1 VAKPWLKLCDLMLGL
16 LALGGF
22 NVGGFDDRI
31 AEAQTYSSTEPSWTD
46 SFKQGFAKIGNA
58 LSPTKTSVNKKEDE
72 AIALNGKGKP
82 EAKLYVQMAH
92 LFEDAKN
99 YPDAEKY
106 YKLAL
111 ADKKDDSQALMGYA
125 QLQDHLGK
133 TEDAIRLYQTAAKAH
148 PQEGAIFNNM
158 GLCYARAKRLSEAT
172 MALARAVQLEP
183 KNALYRNNLA
193 TVLVDQG
200 RYHEA
205 LGQLQ
210 AVHPEASAYYNMGY
224 LLNKKHL
231 TQEALQYFVAAS
243 QADPSLVPA
252 KQWVEYLQHKLAQSR
267 LPQSMEKNIKVVV
280 PSSTLP
286 QERSMETEIAE
297 NKGVENR
304 CLENKTMPET
314 PIVKL
319 EPSRS
324 QDPAPMPPN
333 TSLAP
338 KRLPPT
344 NSRESATVVDGPSL
358 SGLYYGNSNNSL
370 VAPLPPVTAS
380 RPGSESASS
389 LFK

>member
-1 VAKPWLKLCDLMLGL
+1 MLGL
-16 LALGGF
+16 LALGF
-22 NVGGFDDRI
+22 LNVGGFGDRI
-31 AEAQTYSSTEPSWTD
+31 AEAQTYSSTESSWTD
-46 SFKQGFAKIGNA
+46 SFKQGFAKVGNA
-58 LSPTKTSVNKKEDE
+58 LSPSKTSVNKKEDE

-99 YPDAEKY
+99 YSEAEKY

-111 ADKKDDSQALMGYA
+111 DDKKNDAQALMGYA

-133 TEDAIRLYQTAAKAH
+133 TEEAIRLYQTAAKAH
-148 PQEGAIFNNM
+148 PQEGAVFNNM

-172 MALARAVQLEP
+172 TAMARAVQLEP

-205 LGQLQ
+205 LVQLQ
-210 AVHPEASAYYNMGY
+210 VVHSEAAAYYNMGY

-231 TQEALQYFVAAS
+231 TQEALQYFTAAS

-252 KQWVEYLQHKLAQSR
+252 RQWVDYLQHKLAQSR
-267 LPQSMEKNIKVVV
+267 LPKSMEKSVKVVAS
-280 PSSTLP
+280 PTNLP
-286 QERSMETEIAE
+286 QEPSMETGTVE
-297 NKGVENR
+297 NKGLENKR
-304 CLENKTMPET
+304 LENKTIPET

-319 EPSRS
+319 DSSRS
-324 QDPAPMPPN
+324 QDPAPMPPS
-333 TSLAP
+333 TSVAP

-344 NSRESATVVDGPSL
+344 NSHESSSVSDGPSL
-358 SGLYYGNSNNSL
+358 TGLYYGTSNNSL

-380 RPGSESASS
+380 RPGSDSASA
-389 LFK
+389 LVK